1 MMFST
6 YSVQV
11 SRSPSHLIKGC
22 MNDAHFDQD
31 FIDRLICRQDTAGYK
46 IKPDTHDTFNKSDA
60 Q

>member
-1 MMFST
+1 
-6 YSVQV
+6 
-11 SRSPSHLIKGC
+11 

-46 IKPDTHDTFNKSDA
+46 IKPDTHDTFNKSNA